1 MPLDRR
7 QFLLQSGSA
16 VAVVALF
23 GQGCTTAAPGVRNDV
38 LGFTGVPASL
48 RDGVVIPPEYEW
60 QLLYPWGTPTGVAG
74 GMPAFA
80 PDASNS
86 ADDQA
91 VQAGMHHDGMHFF
104 PLGTDGERGLLV
116 MNHEYTDEALLH
128 TDGIQGATG
137 WTEDKVRKSLHAMG
151 VSVIEIRRTG
161 QGWRQ
166 VSPSPF
172 ARRVHGRTPMRIS
185 GPAAGTPL
193 LRTAANPA
201 GDAVFGTFA
210 NCAMG
215 VTPWGTYLTCEENFH
230 GYFGG
235 PKEAANAMTPAQR
248 RYGTVPGTQWVEYWR
263 FDERFDLSRHPNEAH
278 RFGWVVE
285 IDPFDPNATPIKRT
299 ALGRKR
305 QESATCTVAKDGRLV
320 VYMGDDS
327 RFEYIYKF
335 VSTGK
340 VALGSNG
347 QPAPAAGN
355 ARLLD
360 EGTLYVARFDAD
372 KRGRWLALT
381 HGSNG
386 LNAAS
391 GFADQAEV
399 LVHARLAGDVVG
411 GTKMDRPEWIAVH
424 PQSGEVYV
432 TLTNN
437 SQRGDAG
444 TPAPD
449 AANPRANNFFG
460 GILRWR
466 EDGADAASTGFAWD
480 HFALAGDPAQPGSGA
495 RYPSADADMF
505 GAPDGLHFDQGGL
518 LWIQTDLSGQVIGKP
533 HYTSLGNNQM
543 LCADPASGRIKR
555 FLTGPNGCEITGC
568 VVTPDRRTLF
578 VNIQHPGEVRDD
590 GDGGHNSAWPD
601 TRTTANTGP
610 DKVRP
615 RSATLA
621 IRRRDGGVVG
631 T

>member
-1 MPLDRR
+1 MSLDRR
-7 QFLLQSGSA
+7 RFLLQSGSA
-16 VAVVALF
+16 AAVVALF
-23 GQGCTTAAPGVRNDV
+23 GQGCAAPAADKGAGGA

-60 QLLYPWGTPTGVAG
+60 QLLYPWGTPTGITGIG
-74 GMPAFA
+74 GRMPAFS

-91 VQAGMHHDGMHFF
+91 AQAGMHHDGMHFF
-104 PLGTDGERGLLV
+104 ALDASGDRGLLV
-116 MNHEYTDEALLH
+116 MNHEYTDEQLLH
-128 TDGIQGATG
+128 TDGVKQ
-137 WTEDKVRKSLHAMG
+137 WTPEKVRKSLHAMG
-151 VSVIEIRRTG
+151 VSVIEIRRTPE
-161 QGWRQ
+161 GWRQ
-166 VSPSPF
+166 VLPSPF
-172 ARRVHGRTPMRIS
+172 ARRVHGNTPMRIA

-193 LRTAANPA
+193 MRTAANPA

-235 PKEAANAMTPAQR
+235 PKEAASRMTAAQR
-248 RYGTVPGTQWVEYWR
+248 RYGTVPGSQWVEYWR
-263 FDERFDLSRHPNEAH
+263 FDERFDLSRHPNEPH

-285 IDPFDPNATPIKRT
+285 IDPFDPTATPIKRT

-335 VSTGK
+335 VSRDK
-340 VALGSNG
+340 VRPGTDA
-347 QPAPAAGN
+347 QARAAN
-355 ARLLD
+355 RHLLD
-360 EGTLYVARFDAD
+360 EGTLYVARYDAGG
-372 KRGRWLALT
+372 RGQWLELT
-381 HGSNG
+381 HGRGG
-386 LNAAS
+386 LDAAG

-399 LVHARLAGDVVG
+399 LIHARLAGDVVG

-424 PQSGEVYV
+424 PQTGEVYV

-444 TPAPD
+444 KPGPD
-449 AANPRANNFFG
+449 AANPRANNLFG

-466 EDGADAASTGFAWD
+466 EDGGDAAGTGFAWD
-480 HFALAGDPAQPGSGA
+480 HFALAGDPAQPGSGT
-495 RYPSADADMF
+495 RYPSAEVDMF
-505 GAPDGLHFDQGGL
+505 GAPDGLHFDRGGL
-518 LWIQTDLSGQVIGKP
+518 LWIQTDMSGQVIGKP
-533 HYTSLGNNQM
+533 PYTSLGNNQM

-578 VNIQHPGEVRDD
+578 VNIQHPGEARDD
-590 GDGGHNSAWPD
+590 GDTKHNSAWPD
-601 TRTTANTGP
+601 GTEPGSA
-610 DKVRP
+610 RP

-621 IRRRDGGVVG
+621 IRRRDGGIVG